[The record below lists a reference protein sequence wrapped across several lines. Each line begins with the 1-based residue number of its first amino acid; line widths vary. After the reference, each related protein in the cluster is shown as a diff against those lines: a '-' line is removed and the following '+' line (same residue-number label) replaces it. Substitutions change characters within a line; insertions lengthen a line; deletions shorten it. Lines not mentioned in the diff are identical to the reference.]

1 MMNEDSFARL
11 VAEDVKN
18 RVTDEQRKYL
28 RLYENRSRWREHIL
42 VLLANLEDQVVEIDE
57 HQEDDKERY
66 GSFGDEGIK
75 LLAEAQ
81 ASADDRKKK
90 VLRFRFHV
98 ENRLD
103 ECDRL
108 DAIESDEPSEFAA
121 SADFMRRAIEKHKE
135 MTFDA
140 DYDPTEIDRALWF
153 SLAGEWKFDEIDID
167 LA

>member
-1 MMNEDSFARL
+1 MMNEESFARL

-18 RVTDEQRKYL
+18 RVTDEQRRYI
-28 RLYENRSRWREHIL
+28 RLYENRPRWREHIL
-42 VLLANLEDQVVEIDE
+42 ALLDNLEDQIVEIEE
-57 HQEDDKERY
+57 HQEQDKIRY
-66 GSFGDEGIK
+66 GSLGDDGIK
-75 LLAEAQ
+75 LLAESQ
-81 ASADDRKKK
+81 ASSDDRKKK

-108 DAIESDEPSEFAA
+108 DAIESDTPNEFAA

-135 MTFDA
+135 MTFGA
-140 DYDPTEIDRALWF
+140 DYDPTEIDRALWL
-153 SLAGEWKFDEIDID
+153 SLAGEWKFDEIDLD

>member
-1 MMNEDSFARL
+1 MRGL
-11 VAEDVKN
+11 
-18 RVTDEQRKYL
+18 TL
-28 RLYENRSRWREHIL
+28 
-42 VLLANLEDQVVEIDE
+42 
-57 HQEDDKERY
+57 
-66 GSFGDEGIK
+66 GDEGIK

-108 DAIESDEPSEFAA
+108 DAIESDNPSEFAA

-135 MTFDA
+135 MTFAA
-140 DYDPTEIDRALWF
+140 DYDPTEIDVALWQ
-153 SLAGEWKFDEIDID
+153 SLGGEWKFDEIDLD
-167 LA
+167 EV

>member
-1 MMNEDSFARL
+1 MMGEESFARL

-28 RLYENRSRWREHIL
+28 RLYENRARWREHIL
-42 VLLANLEDQVVEIDE
+42 ALLDNLEDQVAEIDE
-57 HQEDDKERY
+57 RQEEDKQRY
-66 GSFGDEGIK
+66 GSLGDDGIR
-75 LLAEAQ
+75 LLAESQ
-81 ASADDRKKK
+81 ASSDDRKKK

-108 DAIESDEPSEFAA
+108 DAIESDA

-135 MTFDA
+135 MTFQA
-140 DYDPTEIDRALWF
+140 DYDPTEIDTALWL